1 MKKLYDMI
9 IITKVG
15 FRKEITLPS
24 GKYHI
29 NNNNTIESNESLI
42 PLSLPIPDS
51 LLHRIEAEL
60 YENYYCVSCTTKNN
74 EFITINVSY
83 NTLFSYQGIPFFA
96 IKEQHETWNKNI
108 MPAKEKTSNSLFL
121 MKYTL
126 CAILIL
132 PAILIAGFIREKN
145 STHHHK
151 DITDYR
157 KIIYSQTNSNE
168 FLIKEN
174 KMLILT
180 SNENGIKKIKKEYPD
195 YIIHAFDKKKS
206 RISKDDIIMT
216 PDFNKKKEI
225 IYIYQKNTDINSE
238 TLSIPS
244 EFKDDVTII
253 ALSFNDITRL
263 INNRFSQHSF
273 RYSVKKSDNNIFI
286 YADKRRDKETDN
298 IIKDINTTIFS
309 SPGYTLVQYRETPS
323 REIHPGVYGSLNYI
337 HLSDNHKKII
347 SDNK

>member
-9 IITKVG
+9 IMEKG
-15 FRKEITLPS
+15 AFRKEIILPS

-51 LLHRIEAEL
+51 SLYCIEAEL

-74 EFITINVSY
+74 EFITMNISY
-83 NTLFSYQGIPFFA
+83 NTLFSYQGIPLFA
-96 IKEQHETWNKNI
+96 IKKQHETWNKNI
-108 MPAKEKTSNSLFL
+108 LSVKEKTSKSLFSR
-121 MKYTL
+121 KSFFY
-126 CAILIL
+126 AILIL
-132 PAILIAGFIREKN
+132 PAILIADFIPEKN
-145 STHHHK
+145 SSHHYKHIK
-151 DITDYR
+151 DYK
-157 KIIYSQTNSNE
+157 KIIYSHTNSNE
-168 FLIKEN
+168 FIIN
-174 KMLILT
+174 KNKILILT
-180 SNENGIKKIKKEYPD
+180 SNENSIRKMKTEYPD
-195 YIIHAFDKKKS
+195 YIIQSFDKIKS
-206 RISKDDIIMT
+206 KINKGDIIIT

-225 IYIYQKNTDINSE
+225 IYIHQKNTDINSE

-244 EFKDDVTII
+244 EFKDDITII

-263 INNRFSQHSF
+263 INDRFRRYSF
-273 RYSVKKSDNNIFI
+273 RYSVKKTENNIFI

-298 IIKDINTTIFS
+298 IIKDINATIFS
-309 SPGYTLVQYRETPS
+309 SPGYTLVQYRENPP
-323 REIHPGVYGSLNYI
+323 RELHPGVYGSLNYI